1 MFSFW
6 MTLVLMVS
14 AHSSGL
20 SGFSGLPGLPD
31 LPAAQMP
38 QAGAWSAATAVQ
50 EFDAFLQDWR
60 GGQELAS
67 LRHPLFDL
75 TRVSG
80 GAGDVQ
86 TIVFSGEAHGDS
98 GEVTLMF
105 YSLEG
110 DRIYLPPGTVS
121 TARVDAKQRKFHIA
135 AKIPRVL
142 QGRTGVVQVT
152 FAGEKRAAYLLK
164 VQF

>member
-14 AHSSGL
+14 AHSS
-20 SGFSGLPGLPD
+20 D

-86 TIVFSGEAHGDS
+86 TIVFSGEAHGES
-98 GEVTLMF
+98 GEITLMF
-105 YSLEG
+105 YSLDG

-121 TARVDAKQRKFHIA
+121 EAAQIPYRRENTAGA
-135 AKIPRVL
+135 PRSY
-142 QGRTGVVQVT
+142 GSRTGDICRGKKSCL
-152 FAGEKRAAYLLK
+152 FAQDTILTTKKSEGEEDCR
-164 VQF
+164 